1 MRKFAAGVLP
11 PSINSPMNVVTAVIL
26 KLISVLLFAAMSSLI
41 RISGQHF
48 PLGQVVF
55 FRSAFAL
62 ATVVLIYAWRNELRA
77 AVYTKRLPGHILRGS
92 QGIGG
97 MFLNFAALARLPLM
111 DATAISFAS
120 PLITVAMA
128 AAILKEK
135 VHIFRWTTVAIGFV
149 GVVVMLWP
157 YLDIWSIAYVGTTE
171 RTIGAICAI
180 VGAVSNA
187 GTVIQTR
194 RLTDTETT
202 SSIVFYFSLICTIA
216 GLCSLPFGWLTPSPK
231 EFAMLV
237 MIGVLG
243 GLSHI
248 LLTESYRDAPASVV
262 APFDYTAMLWSFL
275 LGYFIFGELPSSY
288 VYVGSAIVIVCGL
301 AVIWRERK
309 IGIAEKRIM
318 EGPSSAE

>member
-1 MRKFAAGVLP
+1 
-11 PSINSPMNVVTAVIL
+11 MNIVTAVIL
-26 KLISVLLFAAMSSLI
+26 KLISVLLFAAMSALI
-41 RISGQHF
+41 RICGQTF
-48 PLGQVVF
+48 PLGEVVF

-62 ATVVLIYAWRNELRA
+62 VTVVLVYAWRRELWA
-77 AVYTKRLPGHILRGS
+77 AVYTRRLPGHVLRGA

-97 MFLNFAALARLPLM
+97 MFLNFAALSRLPLM

-128 AAILKEK
+128 AVILKEK
-135 VHIFRWTTVAIGFV
+135 VHAFRWTTVVIGFA

-157 YLDIWSIAYVGTTE
+157 YLDIWGMVEVGSGA
-171 RTIGAICAI
+171 RTVGAICAI

-216 GLCSLPFGWLTPSPK
+216 GLCSWPFGWASPSPK
-231 EFAMLV
+231 EFVMLA

-262 APFDYTAMLWSFL
+262 APFDYTAMLWAFL
-275 LGYFIFGELPSSY
+275 LGYFIFGELPSAH
-288 VYVGSAIVIVCGL
+288 VYFGAGIVIACGL
-301 AVIWRERK
+301 VVIWRERK
-309 IGIAEKRIM
+309 LGIAEKRIL
-318 EGPSSAE
+318 EGPSSAD